1 MGYSHKCRRC
11 IQRLKRIHLI
21 GSSYSS
27 QTRSDLVFGQFFFY
41 YSFSFHEYICG
52 IQYVF
57 IFVPQQR
64 CSSSLVILILGVV
77 AFIDLTGK
85 KCASPITDF
94 LLKGGVHSYTLYPQ
108 HFPIQCDILDRDVEP
123 LPQGRHPKKID
134 FFQEIVLNSGHP
146 PPTPTVQD
154 SHSGNSGNIDRKSSL
169 KSAYFH
175 IFTSLGLLTP
185 THPQFRTFS

>member
-1 MGYSHKCRRC
+1 MQKVHPKIKKDPFNWLI
-11 IQRLKRIHLI
+11 IQFTNQIR
-21 GSSYSS
+21 
-27 QTRSDLVFGQFFFY
+27 FGFWIVFFY

-108 HFPIQCDILDRDVEP
+108 HFPTRCDILDRDVEVVEP
-123 LPQGRHPKKID
+123 LPQGRHPKKSI
-134 FFQEIVLNSGHP
+134 FF
-146 PPTPTVQD
+146 
-154 SHSGNSGNIDRKSSL
+154 RK
-169 KSAYFH
+169 
-175 IFTSLGLLTP
+175 
-185 THPQFRTFS
+185 